1 MMPARGVVRPGAMPA
16 AGVVPG
22 LTIPTS
28 CNMVSFMSENRAR
41 YDVVIVGGGPGGL
54 AGALALGRAR
64 KRVLLCDAGPRR
76 NAAATH
82 VHNFVTRD
90 GTPPDEF
97 RAIGR
102 AQLAR
107 YPNATVRD
115 VGVEAIAGSRGA
127 FRVGLSGGESVEAR
141 RILLCT
147 GMIDELVA
155 IDGFRE
161 LWGHAIFQCPYC
173 HGWEARDQPWG
184 YLALPATAGHLV
196 PFAIQA
202 RSWTREVTV
211 FTNGA
216 AIADAARAP
225 LEAAGIRIATPPV
238 SRLIGQG
245 GRLEAVALDDGTTV
259 PCGALFAHPPQRQV
273 EVVRQ
278 LAIEVDDD
286 GYVKAD
292 PVTRETS
299 VRGIYAAGDLT
310 SRMQGAII
318 AAAASAQAAAMINV
332 ELSMELVASGAL

>member
-1 MMPARGVVRPGAMPA
+1 
-16 AGVVPG
+16 
-22 LTIPTS
+22 
-28 CNMVSFMSENRAR
+28 MSENRTL

-82 VHNFVTRD
+82 LHNFVTRD

-102 AQLAR
+102 DQLAR
-107 YPNATVRD
+107 YPNVTVRD

-127 FRVGLSGGESVEAR
+127 FRVGLTGGASVDAR
-141 RILLCT
+141 RVLLCT
-147 GMIDELVA
+147 GMVDELLT

-184 YLALPATAGHLV
+184 YLVLPATAAHLV

-202 RSWTREVTV
+202 RSWTRDVTV
-211 FTNGA
+211 YTNGA
-216 AIADAARAP
+216 AIAHDARAP
-225 LEAAGIRIATPPV
+225 LEAAGIRIATPPI
-238 SRLIGQG
+238 SRLVGQG
-245 GRLEAVALDDGTTV
+245 GRLEAVALGDGTTLA
-259 PCGALFAHPPQRQV
+259 CRALFAHPPQRQV

-278 LAIEVDDD
+278 LGVALDDD
-286 GYVKAD
+286 GYVKTD

-318 AAAASAQAAAMINV
+318 AAATSGQAAAMINV
-332 ELSMELVASGAL
+332 ELSLELAASGLL

>member
-1 MMPARGVVRPGAMPA
+1 
-16 AGVVPG
+16 
-22 LTIPTS
+22 
-28 CNMVSFMSENRAR
+28 MSENRTL

-82 VHNFVTRD
+82 LHNFVTRD

-102 AQLAR
+102 DQLAR

-115 VGVEAIAGSRGA
+115 VGVDAIAGSRGA
-127 FRVGLSGGESVEAR
+127 FRVGLTGGASVDAR
-141 RILLCT
+141 RVLLCT
-147 GMIDELVA
+147 GMVDELLT

-184 YLALPATAGHLV
+184 YLVVTATAGHLV

-202 RSWTREVTV
+202 RSWTSEVTV

-216 AIADAARAP
+216 AIVDDARAQ
-225 LEAAGIRIATPPV
+225 LEAAGIRIATPPI
-238 SRLIGQG
+238 SRLVGEH
-245 GRLEAVALDDGTTV
+245 GRLEAVALGDGTTMA
-259 PCGALFAHPPQRQV
+259 CSALFAHPPQHQV
-273 EVVRQ
+273 ALVRQ
-278 LAIEVDDD
+278 LGVAVDDD
-286 GYVKAD
+286 GYVKTD
-292 PVTRETS
+292 PMTRETS

-310 SRMQGAII
+310 SRMQGAIM
-318 AAAASAQAAAMINV
+318 AAAASAQAAAMINL
-332 ELSMELVASGAL
+332 ELSLELAASGAL

>member
-1 MMPARGVVRPGAMPA
+1 
-16 AGVVPG
+16 
-22 LTIPTS
+22 
-28 CNMVSFMSENRAR
+28 MSENRTL

-82 VHNFVTRD
+82 IHNFVTRD

-102 AQLAR
+102 DQLAR

-115 VGVEAIAGSRGA
+115 VGVDAIAGSRGA
-127 FRVGLSGGESVEAR
+127 FRVGLSGGEAVDAR

-147 GMIDELVA
+147 GMVDELVA

-184 YLALPATAGHLV
+184 YLVLPATAGHLV

-211 FTNGA
+211 FTNGV
-216 AIADAARAP
+216 AIADDARAP
-225 LEAAGIRIATPPV
+225 LEAAGIRIATPPI
-238 SRLIGQG
+238 SRLVGQG
-245 GRLEAVALDDGTTV
+245 GRLEAVALGDGTTV
-259 PCGALFAHPPQRQV
+259 ACSALFAHPPQRQV

-278 LAIEVDDD
+278 IGVAVDDD
-286 GYVKAD
+286 GYVKTD

-318 AAAASAQAAAMINV
+318 AAAAGAQAAAMINV
-332 ELSMELVASGAL
+332 ELSLELAASGAL

>member
-1 MMPARGVVRPGAMPA
+1 
-16 AGVVPG
+16 
-22 LTIPTS
+22 
-28 CNMVSFMSENRAR
+28 MVSYMSDNRTL

-82 VHNFVTRD
+82 LHNFVTRD

-102 AQLAR
+102 DQLAR
-107 YPNATVRD
+107 YPNVTVRD

-127 FRVGLSGGESVEAR
+127 FRVGLTGGASVDAR
-141 RILLCT
+141 RVLLCT
-147 GMIDELVA
+147 GMVDELLT

-184 YLALPATAGHLV
+184 YLVLPATAAHLV

-202 RSWTREVTV
+202 RSWTRDVTV
-211 FTNGA
+211 YTNGA
-216 AIADAARAP
+216 AIAHEARAP
-225 LEAAGIRIATPPV
+225 LEAAGIRIATPPIA
-238 SRLIGQG
+238 RLIGQG
-245 GRLEAVALDDGTTV
+245 GRLEAVALGDGTTLA
-259 PCGALFAHPPQRQV
+259 CRALFAHPPQRQV

-278 LAIEVDDD
+278 LGVAVDDD
-286 GYVKAD
+286 GYVRTD

-318 AAAASAQAAAMINV
+318 AAATSGQAAAMINV
-332 ELSMELVASGAL
+332 ELSLELAASGAL